1 MRSIPWR
8 PFAAGSLPRRAAE
21 VSSAV
26 SLTFLYTSG
35 QVRRLSPLERA
46 YLSVPVSSTTSVVR
60 KASLFYFVF
69 VMFSYTTGGPFG
81 LEAMVTT
88 SGPGM
93 TLLYLLLIPLFL
105 SVPVSLVTAEL
116 TTAMPVEGGFYRWTR
131 AAFGDFVG
139 FLAGWWNWSASFLL
153 GGSYAVLFADYL
165 GYYFPGIVG
174 WKHWLVAFGLIVFI
188 AWVNIRGIQTVGK
201 AATVFEIFM
210 FIPVIALIAI
220 GLARWH
226 HNPFVPMV
234 PPNQPFSKVFGVG
247 LALGIWLYSGYE
259 QVSSVAEDVENPQR
273 SYPRALALVIPLS
286 IATYFLPPFAALAA
300 LGNWA
305 QWKDGYFSTAALLIG
320 GPWLGHLMTIAA
332 MVGNVALLNSTML
345 TATPMPFTLAED
357 GYLPPFLTRRHPRYG
372 TPWIAILISA
382 AIYASLALHSL
393 GELISVYAFLR
404 GATTVLT
411 VLSAWGLRRRLPGL
425 PRAFRIPGGNLGLIY
440 VIAAPLVM
448 TCVAL
453 HYSEPFSARWGPVA
467 LATGLVVYFVVKWF
481 AWRAA
486 KSGAG
491 YARFVFQEQGRRQA
505 DES

>member
-1 MRSIPWR
+1 VNATR
-8 PFAAGSLPRRAAE
+8 
-21 VSSAV
+21 
-26 SLTFLYTSG
+26 
-35 QVRRLSPLERA
+35 
-46 YLSVPVSSTTSVVR
+46 SSTTSTIR
-60 KASLFYFVF
+60 KASFFYFVF

-93 TLLYLLLIPLFL
+93 TLLYLLVIPFFL
-105 SVPVSLVTAEL
+105 SVPVSFVTAEL

-131 AAFGDFVG
+131 AAFGDFWG

-165 GYYFPGIVG
+165 TFYFPGITG
-174 WKHWLVAFGLIVFI
+174 WKHWLVSFALIVFI
-188 AWVNIRGIQTVGK
+188 TWINVRGIQTVGK
-201 AATVFEIFM
+201 AATAFEIFM
-210 FIPVIALIAI
+210 FIPVIAMVVL
-220 GLARWH
+220 GLMKWH

-259 QVSSVAEDVENPQR
+259 QVSSVAGDVENPQR
-273 SYPRALALVIPLS
+273 AYPRALALVIPLS

-300 LGNWA
+300 LGNWQ
-305 QWKDGYFSTAALLIG
+305 QWNDGYFSTAALLIG
-320 GPWLGHLMTIAA
+320 GPWLGNLMTIGA

-393 GELISVYAFLR
+393 GELISIYAWLR

-411 VLSAWGLRRRLPGL
+411 VLSAWKLRRKQPDL
-425 PRAFRIPGGNLGLIY
+425 PRAFRIPGGNLGLIC
-440 VIAAPLVM
+440 VIVMPLVM

-453 HYSEPFSARWGPVA
+453 RYSAPIAMRWGPCA
-467 LATGLVVYFVVKWF
+467 LAAGPVVYFVVKWF
-481 AWRAA
+481 AKRAA
-486 KSGAG
+486 RAT
-491 YARFVFQEQGRRQA
+491 V
-505 DES
+505 

>member
-1 MRSIPWR
+1 VNASVN
-8 PFAAGSLPRRAAE
+8 A
-21 VSSAV
+21 SA
-26 SLTFLYTSG
+26 
-35 QVRRLSPLERA
+35 
-46 YLSVPVSSTTSVVR
+46 SSTTSTVR

-93 TLLYLLLIPLFL
+93 TLLYLLVLPLFL

-131 AAFGDFVG
+131 AAFGDFWG

-165 GYYFPGIVG
+165 TFYFPAITG
-174 WKHWLVAFGLIVFI
+174 WRHWLVSFTLVAIVT
-188 AWVNIRGIQTVGK
+188 WVNIRGIQTVGK
-201 AATVFEIFM
+201 AATALEVFM
-210 FIPVIALIAI
+210 FIPVIAMVVI
-220 GLARWH
+220 GFAKWH
-226 HNPFVPMV
+226 HNPFVPLV

-259 QVSSVAEDVENPQR
+259 QLSSVAEDVENPQR
-273 SYPRALALVIPLS
+273 AYPRALALVIPLS
-286 IATYFLPPFAALAA
+286 IATYFLPPVAALAA
-300 LGNWA
+300 LGNWQ
-305 QWKDGYFSTAALLIG
+305 QWNDGYFSTAALLIG
-320 GPWLGHLMTIAA
+320 GPWLGNLMTIAA

-393 GELISVYAFLR
+393 GELISIYAWLR

-411 VLSAWGLRRRLPGL
+411 VLSAWKLRHKQPGL
-425 PRAFRIPGGNLGLIY
+425 PRAFRIPGGNLGLVY
-440 VIAAPLVM
+440 VIAMPFVM

-453 HYSEPFSARWGPVA
+453 RYSAPIAMRWGPWA
-467 LATGLVVYFVVKWF
+467 LAAGPVVYFVVKWF
-481 AWRAA
+481 AKRAA
-486 KSGAG
+486 ESTAKAG
-491 YARFVFQEQGRRQA
+491 
-505 DES
+505 

>member
-1 MRSIPWR
+1 VN
-8 PFAAGSLPRRAAE
+8 APR
-21 VSSAV
+21 
-26 SLTFLYTSG
+26 
-35 QVRRLSPLERA
+35 
-46 YLSVPVSSTTSVVR
+46 SSTASTVR

-81 LEAMVTT
+81 LESMVTT

-93 TLLYLLLIPLFL
+93 TLLYLLVLPLFL

-131 AAFGDFVG
+131 AAFGDFWG

-165 GYYFPGIVG
+165 TFYFPGITG
-174 WKHWLVAFGLIVFI
+174 WKHWLVSFALIAVI
-188 AWVNIRGIQTVGK
+188 AWINIRGIQTVGK
-201 AATVFEIFM
+201 AATAFEIFM
-210 FIPVIALIAI
+210 FIPVIAMVVM
-220 GLARWH
+220 GLMKWH

-259 QVSSVAEDVENPQR
+259 QVSSVAGDVENPQR
-273 SYPRALALVIPLS
+273 AYPRALALVIPLS

-300 LGNWA
+300 LGNWQ
-305 QWKDGYFSTAALLIG
+305 QWNDGYFSTAAQLIG
-320 GPWLGHLMTIAA
+320 GPWLGNLMTIAA

-357 GYLPPFLTRRHPRYG
+357 GYLPPFLTRRHLRYG

-393 GELISVYAFLR
+393 GELISIYAWLR

-411 VLSAWGLRRRLPGL
+411 VLSAWKLRSKRPDL
-425 PRAFRIPGGNLGLIY
+425 PRAFRIPGGNLGLLY
-440 VIAAPLVM
+440 VISMPLVM

-453 HYSEPFSARWGPVA
+453 RYSASIAMRWGPCA
-467 LATGLVVYFVVKWF
+467 LAAGPVVYFVVKWF
-481 AWRAA
+481 AKRAGQ
-486 KSGAG
+486 KST
-491 YARFVFQEQGRRQA
+491 
-505 DES
+505 